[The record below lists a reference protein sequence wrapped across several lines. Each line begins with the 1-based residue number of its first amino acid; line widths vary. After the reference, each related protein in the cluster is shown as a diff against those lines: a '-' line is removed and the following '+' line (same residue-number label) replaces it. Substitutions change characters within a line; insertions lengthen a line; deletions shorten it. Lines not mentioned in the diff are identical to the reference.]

1 LYPLDLSSAHENINN
16 LDNLV
21 ECFFGTDLGDLGRVG
36 AGSIRMSPIG
46 TDWGAAEMD
55 WHAVL
60 GSLKAKLPSIHRLFG
75 GSFHISMIRRS
86 IWASALPPF
95 TARVVV
101 PNASLTR
108 LRGFAGFKRYK

>member
-21 ECFFGTDLGDLGRVG
+21 ECFFGTDRGDLGRVG

-46 TDWGAAEMD
+46 TGWGAAEMD

-60 GSLKAKLPSIHRLFG
+60 LEQPNRRKLWFPESKVTFNPSPLWR
-75 GSFHISMIRRS
+75 
-86 IWASALPPF
+86 
-95 TARVVV
+95 
-101 PNASLTR
+101 
-108 LRGFAGFKRYK
+108 